1 MASEPTSPLPGHV
14 RSLLRIAAA
23 AFRAEPLLVVASLVL
38 TPLGGL
44 AGPVA
49 ALWLRSLADAALD
62 RSTPPAITAAIG
74 LVATL
79 AGAELLTVLQRRL
92 QRDLQDR
99 LASVMQPWFAGTAA
113 GISGI
118 EHLERPEHV
127 DRLEVVRDN
136 SWYLC
141 WSFETLAEVLT
152 VAVQL
157 AATAV
162 LLARVE
168 PLLLLF
174 ALLGIPAGVAARAA
188 ATGAGRAT
196 EAMAGR
202 ERGVRHLLGLVSV
215 PEPAAELRVFGL
227 SAEVIRRIGALHGE
241 HDRGILG
248 AVWRGALF
256 QTVAALTLAAGYGG
270 ALAVVGL
277 AVLAHR
283 AQPGDLLLTALLLA
297 SLNGVVL
304 GAAAVLA
311 AWLQMQ
317 AVVRRMVWLD
327 DRLADDR
334 RRLEGTSTSPE
345 RGVVRLERVS
355 FTYPGAGRQVLRGID
370 LELRP
375 GRIVA
380 LVGENGAGKTSLAK
394 LLLRLYEPTGG
405 RITVGG
411 VPLDRIEPA
420 SWRRL
425 CSGAFQ
431 DVTRFETSL
440 GEAVAL
446 GRLQPEAAEE
456 EVLAALGRAGAGDLA
471 SNLPG
476 GLGAQ
481 LGARWPGGVDLSG
494 GQWQKLG
501 LARCL
506 LRGSPALLILDEP
519 TSALDADT
527 EHAIFRGFA
536 EAGRRA
542 GMATLLISH
551 RFSTTREADLIA
563 VLEGG
568 RITEL
573 GGHAELMGR
582 QGTYARLYRIQA
594 GAYA

>member
-1 MASEPTSPLPGHV
+1 
-14 RSLLRIAAA
+14 
-23 AFRAEPLLVVASLVL
+23 
-38 TPLGGL
+38 
-44 AGPVA
+44 
-49 ALWLRSLADAALD
+49 
-62 RSTPPAITAAIG
+62 
-74 LVATL
+74 
-79 AGAELLTVLQRRL
+79 
-92 QRDLQDR
+92 
-99 LASVMQPWFAGTAA
+99 
-113 GISGI
+113 
-118 EHLERPEHV
+118 
-127 DRLEVVRDN
+127 
-136 SWYLC
+136 
-141 WSFETLAEVLT
+141 
-152 VAVQL
+152 
-157 AATAV
+157 
-162 LLARVE
+162 
-168 PLLLLF
+168 
-174 ALLGIPAGVAARAA
+174 
-188 ATGAGRAT
+188 
-196 EAMAGR
+196 
-202 ERGVRHLLGLVSV
+202 
-215 PEPAAELRVFGL
+215 
-227 SAEVIRRIGALHGE
+227 
-241 HDRGILG
+241 
-248 AVWRGALF
+248 
-256 QTVAALTLAAGYGG
+256 
-270 ALAVVGL
+270 
-277 AVLAHR
+277 
-283 AQPGDLLLTALLLA
+283 
-297 SLNGVVL
+297 
-304 GAAAVLA
+304 
-311 AWLQMQ
+311 
-317 AVVRRMVWLD
+317 
-327 DRLADDR
+327 
-334 RRLEGTSTSPE
+334 
-345 RGVVRLERVS
+345 
-355 FTYPGAGRQVLRGID
+355 
-370 LELRP
+370 
-375 GRIVA
+375 
-380 LVGENGAGKTSLAK
+380 
-394 LLLRLYEPTGG
+394 
-405 RITVGG
+405 